1 MKRLLTMVVLA
12 TAALTGSVRAQDR
25 IADGKSQVVGRV
37 VDETGR
43 ALVGAGVAFEG
54 SDWGTLTG
62 ETGRFVLA
70 RENPGEITLTAE
82 LIGYEKLVWTGR
94 VEEGQELGL
103 TMVSKPILLEGL
115 TVVAD
120 RLESRRRS
128 TPVAVRWLGQHALAT
143 APQENALEFVVAR
156 GGLTRVPCR
165 GMWGN
170 ECVLARGSVVEPSVW
185 VDEAPFIG
193 GFEYLRTLQPHELYL
208 VEIYA
213 GGRHIRA
220 YTNRYMERAA
230 EMRAV
235 PMALL
240 F

>member
-1 MKRLLTMVVLA
+1 MKRLLAMVVLA
-12 TAALTGSVRAQDR
+12 AAGLAGGVGAQTP
-25 IADGKSQVVGRV
+25 AEGKSQAVGTV
-37 VDETGR
+37 TDEAGR
-43 ALVGAGVAFEG
+43 PLVGAFVALEG

-62 ETGRFVLA
+62 EAGRFVLPVDHPD
-70 RENPGEITLTAE
+70 RVTLTAE
-82 LIGYEKLVWTGR
+82 LIGYEKLVWRGR
-94 VEEGQELGL
+94 IEEGRELAL
-103 TMVSKPILLEGL
+103 TMTSRPILLEGL

-128 TPVAVRWLGQHALAT
+128 TPVAVRWLGQEALAT
-143 APQENALEFVVAR
+143 AAQENALEFVVAR
-156 GGLTRVPCR
+156 GGVTRVPCR

-185 VDEAPFIG
+185 VDESPFPG

-230 EMRAV
+230 ELRAL

>member
-1 MKRLLTMVVLA
+1 MKRLLAMVVLA
-12 TAALTGSVRAQDR
+12 TAVLAGGVRAQAR
-25 IADGKSQVVGRV
+25 TEEGKSQLVGTV
-37 VDETGR
+37 TDEAGR
-43 ALVGAGVAFEG
+43 PLVGAFVAFEG
-54 SDWGTLTG
+54 SDWGSLTG
-62 ETGRFVLA
+62 ETGRFVLT
-70 RENPGEITLTAE
+70 RERPGEVTLTAE
-82 LIGYEKLVWTGR
+82 LIGYEKRVWTGWA
-94 VEEGQELGL
+94 EEGREITL

-128 TPVAVRWLGQHALAT
+128 TPVAVRWLGHEALAT

-165 GMWGN
+165 GVWSN

-185 VDEAPFIG
+185 VDESPFLG
-193 GFEYLRTLQPHELYL
+193 GLEYLRTLQPHELYM

-230 EMRAV
+230 ELRAL